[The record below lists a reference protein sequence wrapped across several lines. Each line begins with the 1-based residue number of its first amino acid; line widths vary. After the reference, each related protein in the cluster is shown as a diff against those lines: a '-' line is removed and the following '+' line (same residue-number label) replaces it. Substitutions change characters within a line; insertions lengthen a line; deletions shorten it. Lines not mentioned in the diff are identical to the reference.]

1 MRQSN
6 PNWDAYFFVTDDQ
19 PFDEELKGILA
30 ERSDNRLKFL
40 NIDAKFRLKVGD
52 ALLMSIS
59 VRFFFSCPLHFSI
72 CSADFWL
79 FSQYHPA
86 DAAYPASDE
95 AMRII
100 AQKPECVRLTVT
112 NADNAYGSDVVE
124 SILSPTTPK
133 ADLIL
138 LPMDSRNFA
147 NEGERLHS
155 MRVFSS
161 FFFSTSSLSSSFL
174 SSSSFL

>member
-1 MRQSN
+1 MRSILSAPSPTALLRQSN
-6 PNWDAYFFVTDDQ
+6 PNWDAYFFVTDNQ
-19 PFDEELKGILA
+19 PFDEELQSILA
-30 ERSDNRLKFL
+30 ERKDIRLKFL
-40 NIDAKFRLKVGD
+40 NLDAKFRPKVP
-52 ALLMSIS
+52 SS
-59 VRFFFSCPLHFSI
+59 SCFGVIPSPLFTKI
-72 CSADFWL
+72 KIYYL
-79 FSQYHPA
+79 QYHPV

-124 SILSPTTPK
+124 SILSPATPK

-147 NEGERLHS
+147 NEGECWLSLH
-155 MRVFSS
+155 
-161 FFFSTSSLSSSFL
+161 
-174 SSSSFL
+174 